1 MTPAEKKAVDTIRC
15 LSMDAVQA
23 ANSGHPGTAMALA
36 PLGYLLFN
44 EVLQYPPEHPRW
56 VNRDRFVLSIG
67 HASMLIYSLL
77 HLSSVEGQE
86 KGVAAVSLDDIKD
99 FRQLGSKCAGHPEYR
114 HVTGIEMTTG
124 PLGAGVAT
132 SVGMAIAEKHLAVR
146 FNTDKQKLI
155 DYSIYAVCGDGCMME
170 GITAEAASL
179 AGHLKLDNLCWFYDD
194 NGITIEGSTSLA
206 FSEDTAQRFNAY
218 GWNVLRVD
226 DVNDLPQL
234 RQAVETFKK
243 TTGKPTLII
252 VKSQIA
258 FGSPK
263 LAGSHEAHGAPLGED
278 EIKAAKKVYGFDPD
292 KKFAVDADVYE
303 TFYNGIGNRGKAQL
317 AAWQKVTAEYDD
329 SKRLYEL
336 GQLGTSL
343 PDNWDSA
350 VETFPADAK
359 GLASRASSGKVLN
372 QLASKIPSIIGGSA
386 DLAPSNNTWLK
397 DTAEIKYG
405 EFGPQNWGGRN
416 LHFGIREHAMAAITN
431 GLVLSGLHGYCATF
445 FVFADYL
452 RPAIRLAALMQI
464 PTLFIFTHD
473 SIGVGEDGPTHQPV
487 EHLAA
492 LRAIPNVAV
501 FRPADANEVAESYKA
516 ALKLQHTP
524 SVLVLTRQ
532 NLPTLDRS
540 QFGAVSGVAKG
551 GYIVAKEQADKPDV
565 ILIASG
571 SEVGLCLSSWEK
583 LTAEGMK
590 VRVVSMPCFELF
602 EQQPEDYRNTV
613 LPPMVK
619 TRVGVELGVEQGWHK
634 YVGDGGVFIGMTGFG
649 ASAPA
654 NVLMQHFGFT
664 PENICAAAKKLVVS
678 GIY

>member
-15 LSMDAVQA
+15 LSMDAVQV

-44 EVLQYPPEHPRW
+44 EVLQYSPERPRW

-67 HASMLIYSLL
+67 HASMLLYSLL
-77 HLSSVEGQE
+77 HLSGVKEPE
-86 KGVAAVSLDDIKD
+86 KNAAVSLDDIKN

-114 HVTGIEMTTG
+114 HVTGVEMTTG

-132 SVGMAIAEKHLAVR
+132 SVGMAIAEKHLADR
-146 FNTDKQKLI
+146 FNTDKQKVI
-155 DYSIYAVCGDGCMME
+155 DYNVYAVCGDGCMME
-170 GITAEAASL
+170 GITSEAASL

-194 NGITIEGSTSLA
+194 NGITIEGNTSLA
-206 FSEDTAQRFNAY
+206 FSEDVTQRFNAY

-234 RQAVETFKK
+234 RQAIDTFKK

-278 EIKAAKKVYGFDPD
+278 EIKATKKIYGFDPD
-292 KKFAVDADVYE
+292 KKFVVDADVYE
-303 TFYNGIGNRGKAQL
+303 TFKNGIGRRADALL
-317 AAWQKVTAEYDD
+317 ANWQKTAADYD
-329 SKRLYEL
+329 SKRLGEL
-336 GQLGTSL
+336 EQLGVSL

-372 QLASKIPSIIGGSA
+372 QLASKIPSFIGGSA

-405 EFGPQNWGGRN
+405 EFGPDNRSGRN

-452 RPAIRLAALMQI
+452 RPAIRLAALMQL

-501 FRPADANEVAESYKA
+501 FRPADANETAESYKA
-516 ALKLQHTP
+516 ALKLNNMP

-571 SEVGLCLSSWEK
+571 SEVGLCLSAWEK
-583 LTAEGMK
+583 LTAEGIK

-602 EQQPEDYRNTV
+602 GQQPESYRNEV
-613 LPPMVK
+613 LPPAVK
-619 TRVGVELGVEQGWHK
+619 ARVGVELGVELGWHK
-634 YVGDGGVFIGMTGFG
+634 YIGDSGVFIGMSGFG

-654 NVLMQHFGFT
+654 GVLMKHFGFT
-664 PENICAAAKKLVVS
+664 PENVCAAAKKVL
-678 GIY
+678 GR